1 LISDSQ
7 ADRATETV
15 GNRAVAHAKWVLLAG
30 LAGKLV
36 SLAATMVL
44 ARLLVPAEFGLVS
57 LAAVVLGIVAI
68 FQDAGVGR
76 SLLAQPG
83 PIEHLIR
90 PGILASAATGAL
102 CYLGVLLAAFP
113 LAAFYHEP
121 RLLPILAILG
131 LSVPLQAMTQVP
143 SAVAARRGAFRL
155 LFVLSVAQVLTYAAL
170 SVLLA
175 WLHFGP
181 WALVAGQLGSTVVRS
196 AGLMAWGGVP
206 WRRVRAEGARLDMK
220 LLRSGGVLTAESLL
234 NWGADGLVLLTLGRV
249 AGVGATGLYN
259 VAFEAARMPMFA
271 VSALSSTLAPTG
283 FAALADR
290 PQELKRVVLKSLRVL
305 AYTYFPVA
313 IGMALL
319 APWLVPSV
327 WGDRW
332 LGAVPVLAAL
342 SLMGLPTPLSHIFAP
357 ILLTFR
363 RLRAILAFAA
373 FRFVAYVV
381 MCLLV
386 VPHGA
391 AYTALAHVAQMF
403 VWTALQGALALAL
416 VGVRPRELAS
426 TLMVPT
432 LAAGV
437 MAAAVVI
444 TTRLLTGVPPVA
456 MLIASTPV
464 GAAVYLALCW
474 RLDRATFREVAS
486 IALRGVGR
494 SSDVA

>member
-1 LISDSQ
+1 MIPDSQ

-30 LAGKLV
+30 FASKLV
-36 SLAATMVL
+36 SLAATMLL
-44 ARLLVPAEFGLVS
+44 ARLLVPADFGLVS
-57 LAAVVLGIVAI
+57 LSAVVLGIVAI
-68 FQDAGVGR
+68 LQDAGVGR

-83 PIEHLIR
+83 PIDHLIR

-102 CYLGVLLAAFP
+102 CYLGVLAAAAP
-113 LAAFYHEP
+113 LATWYHEP

-131 LSVPLQAMTQVP
+131 LSVPIQALTQVP
-143 SAVAARRGAFRL
+143 YAVAARRGAFRL
-155 LFVLSVAQVLTYAAL
+155 LFVLSVAQALTYAVV

-175 WLHFGP
+175 WLGFGP
-181 WALVAGQLGSTVVRS
+181 WALVAGQLASTVVRS

-206 WRRVRAEGARLDMK
+206 WRRVRADGARLDRT
-220 LLRSGGVLTAESLL
+220 LLRSGGVLSVESLL
-234 NWGADGLVLLTLGRV
+234 NWGADGLVFLSLGRV

-259 VAFEAARMPMFA
+259 VAFEAARLPMFA

-305 AYTYFPVA
+305 AYTYFPIA

-319 APWLVPSV
+319 APWLVPAV
-327 WGDRW
+327 WGGRW

-342 SLMGLPTPLSHIFAP
+342 SLLGLPSPLSHIFAA

-363 RLRAILAFAA
+363 RLRVILAFAA
-373 FRFVAYVV
+373 FRFVAYAV
-381 MCLLV
+381 MCWLV
-386 VPHGA
+386 VPHGPA
-391 AYTALAHVAQMF
+391 ATAIAHVAQMF

-416 VGVRPRELAS
+416 VGARPSELAS
-426 TLMVPT
+426 TFMVPS

-437 MAAAVVI
+437 MAAAVVV
-444 TTRLLTGVPPVA
+444 TTRLLAEVPPLA
-456 MLIASTPV
+456 LLITSTAV
-464 GAAVYLALCW
+464 GGAVYLALCW
-474 RLDRATFREVAS
+474 LLDRATLREVAS
-486 IALRGVGR
+486 VALRGVGR
-494 SSDVA
+494 RSDVA